1 MFNKNSWSHLLK
13 FERLSHPQKNCGS
26 LPNAPKFR
34 NSTLWKIFSFISIF
48 MLIDIGLTVILD
60 HTLKK
65 PHRNPTLSPTDALA
79 AGLIN
84 LLAVI
89 SATAALAKIENK
101 SLFDYGLTGAA
112 RAVRFLSGSVIGF
125 VAISILMLAL
135 WKTGLVQIDRSGGQA
150 WKYAGAWAIIF
161 LLAAVFEELLLRG
174 YLQVAL
180 VRRIGFW
187 RASTVLSTIFGL
199 LHATSPSENLVGMA
213 NAIVLG
219 LILCLTLWYTGSLWW
234 AIGFHA
240 AWDWGESAVY
250 GASDSGSVVQHAM
263 FAARPLGSVLLSGG
277 SAGPEG
283 SLLILPLMGFIA
295 VLIWLRWR
303 PSPLYPR

>member
-1 MFNKNSWSHLLK
+1 
-13 FERLSHPQKNCGS
+13 
-26 LPNAPKFR
+26 
-34 NSTLWKIFSFISIF
+34 

-150 WKYAGAWAIIF
+150 WKYAGAWASIF

-213 NAIVLG
+213 NAIVLCRSRDP
-219 LILCLTLWYTGSLWW
+219 I
-234 AIGFHA
+234 
-240 AWDWGESAVY
+240 
-250 GASDSGSVVQHAM
+250 
-263 FAARPLGSVLLSGG
+263 
-277 SAGPEG
+277 
-283 SLLILPLMGFIA
+283 
-295 VLIWLRWR
+295 
-303 PSPLYPR
+303 